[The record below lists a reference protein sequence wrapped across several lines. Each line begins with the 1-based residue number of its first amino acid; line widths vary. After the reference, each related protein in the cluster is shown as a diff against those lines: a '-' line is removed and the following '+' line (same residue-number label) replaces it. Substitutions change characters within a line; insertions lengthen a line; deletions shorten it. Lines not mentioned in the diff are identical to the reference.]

1 MLLPSRILQP
11 CAPISSP
18 GTPQMLIFDYLPL
31 EQISNCVLMVALFV
45 KKLGLKAPKNLESS
59 IQNSLRK
66 IANSDAHQASL
77 DRNKL
82 VTSNRQLVRL
92 KGDEATKE
100 EKADLEKY
108 KECYKKK
115 NKAVSKV
122 LRRVNDREDVPD
134 YEMAR
139 IEINKQ
145 KAHSPISNQKES
157 RIRHEYA
164 TGEILSDEDAKI

>member
-1 MLLPSRILQP
+1 M
-11 CAPISSP
+11 
-18 GTPQMLIFDYLPL
+18 
-31 EQISNCVLMVALFV
+31 
-45 KKLGLKAPKNLESS
+45 
-59 IQNSLRK
+59 
-66 IANSDAHQASL
+66 

-92 KGDEATKE
+92 KWDEATKE

-108 KECYKKK
+108 KECYKKN

-139 IEINKQ
+139 IENKQ
-145 KAHSPISNQKES
+145 AKSTLTNQKES
-157 RIRHEYA
+157 RIRLEYA